1 MADKYCY
8 RICHH
13 SKVRQNAAM
22 ESKKYKAAVSMTEM
36 DSSEPRKC
44 HHRKLPRISASKRQ
58 VLIIINLTFLNRY
71 IRLNATRYG
80 AAI

>member
-13 SKVRQNAAM
+13 SKVRQNAAK
-22 ESKKYKAAVSMTEM
+22 ESKKYKAAVSVTEM

-44 HHRKLPRISASKRQ
+44 HHRKTSGDFCVEKTSFDYNKPDFSQSIYT
-58 VLIIINLTFLNRY
+58 VERY
-71 IRLNATRYG
+71 
-80 AAI
+80 